1 MVSIFLDLVFL
12 EMGTKN
18 DRAVGA
24 MLREA
29 SGVQEEIWEEVMSW
43 LSQPH
48 MWWRKGWDI
57 ITYGGPEVR
66 GPGVFG

>member
-48 MWWRKGWDI
+48 MW
-57 ITYGGPEVR
+57 
-66 GPGVFG
+66 

>member
-24 MLREA
+24 RLREA

-48 MWWRKGWDI
+48 VW
-57 ITYGGPEVR
+57 
-66 GPGVFG
+66 